1 MTSLSGLLLA
11 GGRSKREQELDISEQ
26 VVLKARQL
34 IGQFE
39 APETTLEMQVKKMQG
54 LAETIRARLSPYLM
68 EVYSQDY
75 KSDQADASSTRSGM
89 SILANLQKYQDQ
101 VDTCALITDALNS
114 SNNLQNKDRANDI
127 KATLVSHLQ
136 HALSIGVRVP
146 KCMVTAVIRRCG
158 AIVLAFAPCLGLGII
173 ARPEFNP
180 DPVTSHA
187 VNHSPKHFAPSPAMP
202 CWWTT
207 CWGDVL
213 WNGFSQL
220 RVNVRPGIGN
230 SMA

>member
-26 VVLKARQL
+26 VVLKARQM

-75 KSDQADASSTRSGM
+75 KSDQADDSSTRSGM
-89 SILANLQKYQDQ
+89 SILAHLQKYQDQ

-114 SNNLQNKDRANDI
+114 SNDLQDKDRANDI

-136 HALSIGVRVP
+136 HALTIGVRVP

-158 AIVLAFAPCLGLGII
+158 
-173 ARPEFNP
+173 EFFL
-180 DPVTSHA
+180 
-187 VNHSPKHFAPSPAMP
+187 HSPPA
-202 CWWTT
+202 
-207 CWGDVL
+207 
-213 WNGFSQL
+213 
-220 RVNVRPGIGN
+220 
-230 SMA
+230 